1 MWNVNGKTANP
12 METDENFTFLG
23 KGVRFNGV
31 VHFDGTVR
39 IDGRLEGEIH
49 TKGTL
54 VVGEHALIKGIIAAG
69 TITSGGRINGTVTAT
84 ERVHLLKSAVMI
96 GDVRSP
102 AFSMEDGAHFHGLC
116 DMGMK
121 PLPEGDEHPDD
132 EPDLDKVHDLAAH
145 RGKVRAQEAP

>member
-1 MWNVNGKTANP
+1 MFGVNGKTKNP
-12 METDENFTFLG
+12 MEPDENFTFLG

-39 IDGRLEGEIH
+39 IDGRLDGEIH

-54 VVGEHALIKGIIAAG
+54 VVGENAVIKGIITAG
-69 TITSGGRINGTVTAT
+69 TMTSGGRIQGNVTAT

-102 AFSMEDGAHFHGLC
+102 AFSMEDGAHFQGQC
-116 DMGMK
+116 DMGVK
-121 PLPEGDEHPDD
+121 ALDE
-132 EPDLDKVHDLAAH
+132 DKQQLENVRDLAAH
-145 RGKVRAQEAP
+145 RGKVRAQDVQS

>member
-1 MWNVNGKTANP
+1 MWNANGKTPNP

-23 KGVRFNGV
+23 KGVRFNGI

-49 TKGTL
+49 TTGTL
-54 VVGEHALIKGIIAAG
+54 VVGEHALIKGSITAG
-69 TITSGGRINGTVTAT
+69 TITSGGRINGTITAI

-102 AFSMEDGAHFHGLC
+102 SFSMEDGAHFHGLC
-116 DMGMK
+116 DMGVK
-121 PLPEGDEHPDD
+121 PLPDEEQQDI
-132 EPDLDKVHDLAAH
+132 DKVHDLTAR
-145 RGKVRAQEAP
+145 RGKVRAQEGP

>member
-1 MWNVNGKTANP
+1 MFGVNGKTKNP
-12 METDENFTFLG
+12 MEPDENFTFLG

-39 IDGRLEGEIH
+39 IDGRLDGEIH

-54 VVGEHALIKGIIAAG
+54 VVGENAVIKGIITAG
-69 TITSGGRINGTVTAT
+69 TMTSGGKIQGNVTAT

-102 AFSMEDGAHFHGLC
+102 AFSMEDGAHFQGQC
-116 DMGMK
+116 DMGVK
-121 PLPEGDEHPDD
+121 ALDE
-132 EPDLDKVHDLAAH
+132 DKQQLENVRDLAAH
-145 RGKVRAQEAP
+145 RGKVRAQDVQP

>member
-1 MWNVNGKTANP
+1 MWNANSKTTNP

-69 TITSGGRINGTVTAT
+69 TITSGGRINGTITAT

-116 DMGMK
+116 DMGVK
-121 PLPEGDEHPDD
+121 PLPEER
-132 EPDLDKVHDLAAH
+132 EQPDLEKVDDLAAH
-145 RGKVRAQEAP
+145 RGKVRVQEGP